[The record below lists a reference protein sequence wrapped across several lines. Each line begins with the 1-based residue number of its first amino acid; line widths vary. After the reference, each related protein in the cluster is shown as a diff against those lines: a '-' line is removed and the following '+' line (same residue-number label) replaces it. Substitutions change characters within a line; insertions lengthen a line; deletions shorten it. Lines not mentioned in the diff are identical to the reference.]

1 MLNRL
6 IVGPS
11 KTMTQ
16 VPCARS
22 EGLVLVLLQPPP
34 ATMLIA
40 TNGAEFSLDL
50 DAEPRISAAQTC
62 GQNKGTGAK

>member
-6 IVGPS
+6 IVVPS

-22 EGLVLVLLQPPP
+22 EGLVLLQPPA

-40 TNGAEFSLDL
+40 TNGAEFSLNL
-50 DAEPRISAAQTC
+50 DAEPRIGAAQTC
-62 GQNKGTGAK
+62 RQNKGTGAK